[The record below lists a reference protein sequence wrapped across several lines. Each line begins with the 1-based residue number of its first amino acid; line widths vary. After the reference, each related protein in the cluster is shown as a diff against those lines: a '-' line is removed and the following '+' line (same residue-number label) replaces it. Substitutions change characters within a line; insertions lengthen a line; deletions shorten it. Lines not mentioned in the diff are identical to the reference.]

1 MRRLSALALVVG
13 TGGAVALVAFHRS
26 GRDVRGSATIE
37 YVTTVRVRPALP
49 ASPWPQWGR
58 GPEKTRVAAGTIRP
72 PYRLL
77 WAYHAGSLLEFPP
90 ALAEGRLFLSTFA
103 GHLVALAPWSG
114 RVLWRRDVRRCA
126 WAAPA
131 VSGGLVFQTFLLKP
145 PRCIAAAGGDGEL
158 AAYDARTGAPRWR
171 APLPPT
177 ESSPLVA
184 DGRVVVG
191 DWSGALTAFDARTGR
206 RLWRTMLNGAVKSS
220 ASLWRGRIYAA
231 TYGGSV
237 YELDERT
244 GRVVWRRSPHR
255 FLRRLSFYSTPA
267 IAHGRVY
274 VGGLDGRVY
283 ALGARTGHVRWIS
296 STGGYVY
303 GSPAVW
309 RNLVLVGSYDHHLYA
324 FDAAT
329 GARRWTFDAGGAI
342 SGSATVIGTVVYV
355 STLSELTFALDVRT
369 GRRLWSFPDGKYCAG
384 VADARRFY
392 LTGANRVFALTG
404 VAR

>member
-1 MRRLSALALVVG
+1 MLVVVAGAAIALVIFYG
-13 TGGAVALVAFHRS
+13 SAH
-26 GRDVRGSATIE
+26 DVRGTATTE
-37 YVTTVRVRPALP
+37 YVTVIHVRPVAP

-58 GPEKTRVAAGTIRP
+58 TPEKTRVAAGRIRP
-72 PYRLL
+72 PYRVL

-90 ALAEGRLFLSTFA
+90 ALADGRLFLSTFA
-103 GHLVALAPWSG
+103 GRLVALTPWSG
-114 RVLWRRDVRRCA
+114 RVLWRRDESRCA

-131 VSGGLVFQTFLLKP
+131 VSDGVVFQTFLLKP
-145 PRCIAAAGGDGEL
+145 PRCLAADGGGGEL
-158 AAYDARTGAPRWR
+158 DAYDARTGALRWR
-171 APLPPT
+171 TALPPS

-191 DWSGALTAFDARTGR
+191 DWSGAVGAFDVRTGR
-206 RLWRTMLNGAVKSS
+206 RLWRTKLDGAVKSS
-220 ASLWRGRIYAA
+220 ASLWRGRVYAA

-237 YELDERT
+237 YALGERT
-244 GRVVWRRSPHR
+244 GRVLWRRSPHR
-255 FLRRLSFYSTPA
+255 FLRSLKFYSTPTL
-267 IAHGRVY
+267 AHGRVY
-274 VGGLDGRVY
+274 IGGLDARVY
-283 ALGARTGHVRWIS
+283 ALGARTGRVRWIS

-309 RNLVLVGSYDHHLYA
+309 RDLVLVGSYDHRFYA

-342 SGSATVIGTVVYV
+342 SGSATVIGGVVYV
-355 STLSELTFALDVRT
+355 STLSERTFALDVRT

-404 VAR
+404 MAR